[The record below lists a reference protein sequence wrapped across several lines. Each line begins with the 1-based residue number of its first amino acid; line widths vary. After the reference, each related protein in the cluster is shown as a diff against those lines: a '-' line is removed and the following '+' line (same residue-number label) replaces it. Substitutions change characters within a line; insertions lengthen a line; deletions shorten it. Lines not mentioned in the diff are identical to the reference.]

1 MSLVFTSV
9 VLINLL
15 GVVLALRGY
24 NDMLSRAT
32 MIMIKTKT
40 LIIMIY
46 IYIYINLSVLVHIEL
61 FAGTLNISHHRLLMM
76 EYCSTD
82 KAYVQ

>member
-46 IYIYINLSVLVHIEL
+46 IYIYI
-61 FAGTLNISHHRLLMM
+61 
-76 EYCSTD
+76 
-82 KAYVQ
+82 

>member
-46 IYIYINLSVLVHIEL
+46 IYIYKSVSLS
-61 FAGTLNISHHRLLMM
+61 AHRAICRNSK
-76 EYCSTD
+76 YI
-82 KAYVQ
+82 AP